1 MARLNLK
8 AIEERIKPLAGKDEY
23 DREFIFDL
31 MLAYGRSKGNIT
43 RLRNGSLN
51 IAEDPEHE
59 VAQKNVIYFRETTG
73 DLLQELERLRVSPV
87 VIKFA
92 TRFVIVTD
100 YTEMIA
106 YDLKTAEN
114 RTFPLREIDQH
125 FTFFLPWAGMEKA
138 QYTAE
143 SHADVKA
150 AEKMG
155 KLFDELASA
164 NPAIMKDPE
173 QSHGLNVFFT
183 RLLFCYFAED
193 TGIFGENQFTNA
205 VGSHTLEDGSDTADF
220 IRELFAALDEAD
232 PKKKPGHLADFP
244 YVNGRLFRADA
255 HLTVP
260 RFSPKARKMLI
271 ELGRQIWLD
280 INPDIFGSMFQAV
293 VDPKKRSNLGQHY
306 TSVPNILKTID
317 PLFMDELKEE
327 FDKAYDSPKK
337 LVKLLDRIARIKV
350 FDPACGSGNFL
361 LLAYRE
367 LRRIETDVIVAIRQR
382 RGETGMSLNIEWEQ
396 KLSIGQFYGFELNW
410 WPAKIAETAMFLVDH
425 QANKELANAVG
436 RPPERLP
443 IKITAHI
450 VHGNALQLDWE
461 TILPPTAST
470 TFVFGNPPF
479 IGARMMSKQQKAELK
494 AAWANTKGVNQLD
507 YVTGWH
513 AKAKNLLASRPGEF
527 AFVTTNSIAQGQP
540 VPVLFGALLREDWR
554 IKFAHRTFAW
564 DSEAPGKA
572 AVHCVIVGF
581 THDRGVKQRLWDY
594 PDIKGSSDEISVEQG
609 INAYLV
615 DGANVLVESRK
626 AVLSPSLVPAV

>member
-59 VAQKNVIYFRETTG
+59 VAQKNIIYFRETTG

-220 IRELFAALDEAD
+220 IRDLFAALDESD

-260 RFSPKARKMLI
+260 RFSPKARDMLI

-280 INPDIFGSMFQAV
+280 INPDIFGSMFQAIV
-293 VDPKKRSNLGQHY
+293 TPGKRSNLGQHY
-306 TSVPNILKTID
+306 TSVPNILKTIE

-327 FDKAYDSPKK
+327 LDKAYDSTTK
-337 LVKLLDRIARIKV
+337 LDKLLNRIAHIKV

-361 LLAYRE
+361 VIAYKE
-367 LRRIETDVIVAIRQR
+367 LRRLEHAILQRQSELGSNHALFNESRINIENFYGIEIDDFAVEVAILSMWIAKHQMNREFKEQF
-382 RGETGMSLNIEWEQ
+382 GISIPLIPLKETG
-396 KLSIGQFYGFELNW
+396 
-410 WPAKIAETAMFLVDH
+410 KII
-425 QANKELANAVG
+425 
-436 RPPERLP
+436 P
-443 IKITAHI
+443 
-450 VHGNALQLDWE
+450 GNATRVDWKE
-461 TILPPTAST
+461 ICPNCGNEEIY
-470 TFVFGNPPF
+470 VIGNPPYGGF
-479 IGARMMSKQQKAELK
+479 SGMSETQKADYPIALREVTYSK
-494 AAWANTKGVNQLD
+494 KMD
-507 YVTGWH
+507 YVGLWIYKGCQYISNTQ
-513 AKAKNLLASRPGEF
+513 AEL
-527 AFVTTNSIAQGQP
+527 AFVSTNSIAQGEHVQFIDP
-540 VPVLFGALLREDWR
+540 FLKEANVEISYAYPSFKWENNAKRNAGVTVVVIGLRTENKKPKY
-554 IKFAHRTFAW
+554 I
-564 DSEAPGKA
+564 
-572 AVHCVIVGF
+572 F
-581 THDRGVKQRLWDY
+581 TNGVKQRA
-594 PDIKGSSDEISVEQG
+594 QN
-609 INAYLV
+609 INLYLV
-615 DGANVLVESRK
+615 DGPDTYPNKRRTP
-626 AVLSPSLVPAV
+626 LSKIKPMTLGSGCVH